1 MWEWM
6 AAMPASR
13 SDLNTRSQFIF
24 NDGEVA
30 TDYDVLIRTGKFRPS
45 VHPHCIVKIDAVD
58 LGRMSEGELDHS
70 LFGDKH
76 PVSNMI
82 LR

>member
-6 AAMPASR
+6 AAMPALR

-30 TDYDVLIRTGKFRPS
+30 TDYDVLIRTGKCRPS
-45 VHPHCIVKIDAVD
+45 AHPHCIIKIDAVD
-58 LGRMSEGELDHS
+58 LARCPKVNLIIPCSAT
-70 LFGDKH
+70 
-76 PVSNMI
+76 NI
-82 LR
+82 LLAT